1 MQNRTLFSHK
11 KGKFTIC
18 DNIVDFKCIMLGGI
32 NQRKANTVWSHCY
45 VESKITKLGKTE
57 NKWWA
62 AELVGSGENG
72 KWKSTNL
79 QL

>member
-32 NQRKANTVWSHCY
+32 NQRKANTV
-45 VESKITKLGKTE
+45 
-57 NKWWA
+57 
-62 AELVGSGENG
+62 
-72 KWKSTNL
+72 
-79 QL
+79 